1 MKFNKIAAI
10 MTLAL
15 GMTATGAYAAED
27 VATQGAG
34 QITFHGH
41 IIDAACS
48 IGADSE
54 SQTVE
59 LGQISARQLEGQG
72 VSSPKVFSID
82 LENCRM
88 NSTTVDDDGDDEE
101 SRGATVIT
109 APMVTVTFGGS
120 AALNSDGSADNE
132 KFGIMGTASGAGVV
146 ITDASS
152 AIIPVGGTSEA
163 RELIEGKNTLAFSAY
178 LQGLDDDLAIKAGEF
193 TSIAD
198 FTLSYE

>member
-1 MKFNKIAAI
+1 MKFNKIAVF

-15 GMTATGAYAAED
+15 GMTATGVYAAED
-27 VATQGAG
+27 VATEGAG
-34 QITFHGH
+34 KITFHGH

-59 LGQISARQLEGQG
+59 LGQISAKQLEDQG
-72 VSSPKVFSID
+72 VSSPKVFSIE

-88 NSTTVDDDGDDEE
+88 NSTTVPGQGENPPT
-101 SRGATVIT
+101 TVIT
-109 APMVTVTFGGS
+109 APMVKVTFGGS

-178 LQGLDDDLAIKAGEF
+178 LQGLDDNDAIKSGEF
-193 TSIAD
+193 TSITD

>member
-1 MKFNKIAAI
+1 MKFNKLAAI
-10 MTLAL
+10 MTLTL
-15 GMTATGAYAAED
+15 GMTATGVYAADD
-27 VATQGAG
+27 VATEGSG

-59 LGQISARQLEGQG
+59 LGQISAKQLEDQG

-88 NSTTVDDDGDDEE
+88 NTATEE
-101 SRGATVIT
+101 GKPPVIT
-109 APMVTVTFGGS
+109 APMVKVTFGGS
-120 AALNSDGSADNE
+120 PALNADGTADNN
-132 KFGIMGTASGAGVV
+132 KFGIMGTAAGAGVV

-152 AIIPVGGTSEA
+152 TIIPVGGTSEA

-178 LQGLDDDLAIKAGEF
+178 LQGLDDNDAIKSGEF
-193 TSIAD
+193 TSITD

>member
-1 MKFNKIAAI
+1 MKFNKLAAI
-10 MTLAL
+10 IALAL
-15 GMTATGAYAAED
+15 GMTATGVYAAED
-27 VATQGAG
+27 VATEGSG

-59 LGQISARQLEGQG
+59 LGQISAKQLEDQG

-88 NSTTVDDDGDDEE
+88 NTTTKPGGEGKPPV
-101 SRGATVIT
+101 TVT
-109 APMVTVTFGGS
+109 TPPMVKVTFGGS
-120 AALNSDGSADNE
+120 AALNADGTADNN
-132 KFGIMGTASGAGVV
+132 KFGIMGTAAGAGVV

-178 LQGLDDDLAIKAGEF
+178 LQGLDDNDAIKSGEF
-193 TSIAD
+193 TSITD

>member
-1 MKFNKIAAI
+1 MMNRNKISAAI
-10 MTLAL
+10 ALTL
-15 GMTATGAYAAED
+15 GMVVFGANAD
-27 VATQGAG
+27 VGEG
-34 QITFHGH
+34 SGKITFHGN
-41 IIDAACS
+41 ITDAACS
-48 IGADSE
+48 IGSDSE

-59 LGQISARQLEGQG
+59 LGQISARQLEDEG

-88 NSTTVDDDGDDEE
+88 TETTDANGDPV
-101 SRGATVIT
+101 TV

-120 AALNSDGSADNE
+120 PALQDDGTTDTD

-152 AIIPVGGTSEA
+152 AIIPVGGDSEA
-163 RELIEGKNTLAFSAY
+163 RELITGSNTLAFSAY
-178 LQGLDDDLAIKAGEF
+178 LQGLANSDVKSGEF

-198 FTLSYE
+198 FTLSYD

>member
-1 MKFNKIAAI
+1 MKFNKLAAI
-10 MTLAL
+10 MTLTL
-15 GMTATGAYAAED
+15 GMTATGVYAADD
-27 VATQGAG
+27 VATEGSG
-34 QITFHGH
+34 QVTFHGH

-59 LGQISARQLEGQG
+59 LGQISAKQLEDQG
-72 VSSPKVFSID
+72 VSSPKVFSIA

-88 NSTTVDDDGDDEE
+88 NTATEE
-101 SRGATVIT
+101 GKPSVIT
-109 APMVTVTFGGS
+109 APMVKVTFGGS
-120 AALNSDGSADNE
+120 PALNADNSVDNN

-163 RELIEGKNTLAFSAY
+163 RELIEGKNTLSFSAY
-178 LQGLDDDLAIKAGEF
+178 LQGLDDNDSIKPGEF

>member
-1 MKFNKIAAI
+1 MKFTKIAAI
-10 MTLAL
+10 ITLAM
-15 GMTATGAYAAED
+15 GMTATGVSAADD
-27 VATQGAG
+27 VANQGSG

-59 LGQISARQLEGQG
+59 LGQISARQLEDQG
-72 VSSPKVFSID
+72 VSRPQVFSID

-88 NSTTVDDDGDDEE
+88 NTTDSDDTEDG
-101 SRGATVIT
+101 SRLSVTT

-120 AALNSDGSADNE
+120 AALNADGSVDQN

-152 AIIPVGGTSEA
+152 AIIPVGGSSEA
-163 RELIEGKNTLAFSAY
+163 RELIEGNNTLAFSAY
-178 LQGLDDDLAIKAGEF
+178 LQGLDDNDSIKSGEF
-193 TSIAD
+193 TSITD

>member
-15 GMTATGAYAAED
+15 GMTATGVYAADD
-27 VATQGAG
+27 VATEGSG

-59 LGQISARQLEGQG
+59 LGQISAKQLEGQG
-72 VSSPKVFSID
+72 VSSPKVFSIE

-88 NSTTVDDDGDDEE
+88 NSTTEDDGQ
-101 SRGATVIT
+101 GGTTTVTT

-120 AALNSDGSADNE
+120 AALNADGTADTD
-132 KFGIMGTASGAGVV
+132 KFGIMGTAAGAGVV

-178 LQGLDDDLAIKAGEF
+178 LQGLNDDDAIKSGEF
-193 TSIAD
+193 TSITD

>member
-1 MKFNKIAAI
+1 MKIKKVAAI

-15 GMTATGAYAAED
+15 GMVATGVYAADD
-27 VATQGAG
+27 VANQGSG
-34 QITFHGH
+34 QLTFHGY
-41 IIDAACS
+41 IIDAPCS

-59 LGQISARQLEGQG
+59 LGQISARQLEDQG

-88 NSTTVDDDGDDEE
+88 NTTSDKEGNPV
-101 SRGATVIT
+101 TT
-109 APMVTVTFGGS
+109 APMVKVTFGGS
-120 AALNSDGSADNE
+120 AALNSDGTADNE
-132 KFGIMGTASGAGVV
+132 KFGIMGTAAGAGVV

-178 LQGLDDDLAIKAGEF
+178 LQGLDDNKSIKAGEF

-198 FTLSYE
+198 FMLAYE

>member
-15 GMTATGAYAAED
+15 GMTATGVYAAEN
-27 VATQGAG
+27 VATEGAG

-59 LGQISARQLEGQG
+59 LGQISAKQLEGQG

-88 NSTTVDDDGDDEE
+88 NSTTGVDEDGEPT
-101 SRGATVIT
+101 TVTT

-120 AALNSDGSADNE
+120 AALNADGTTDTD
-132 KFGIMGTASGAGVV
+132 KFGIMGTAAGAGVV

-178 LQGLDDDLAIKAGEF
+178 LQGLDNDDAIKSGEF
-193 TSIAD
+193 TSITD

>member
-15 GMTATGAYAAED
+15 GMTATGVYAADD
-27 VATQGAG
+27 VATEGAG

-59 LGQISARQLEGQG
+59 LGQISAKQLEGQG
-72 VSSPKVFSID
+72 VSSPKVFSIE

-88 NSTTVDDDGDDEE
+88 NTTTEE
-101 SRGATVIT
+101 GKEPVIT
-109 APMVTVTFGGS
+109 APMVKVTFGGS
-120 AALNSDGSADNE
+120 AALNADGTADNN
-132 KFGIMGTASGAGVV
+132 KFGIMGTAAGAGVV

-178 LQGLDDDLAIKAGEF
+178 LQGLDDNDAIKSGEF
-193 TSIAD
+193 TSITD

>member
-10 MTLAL
+10 MALAL
-15 GMTATGAYAAED
+15 GMAATGVNAADD
-27 VATQGAG
+27 VANQGAG

-48 IGADSE
+48 IGSDSE

-59 LGQISARQLEGQG
+59 LGQISARQLEDKG

-88 NSTTVDDDGDDEE
+88 NTTEEDGEKV
-101 SRGATVIT
+101 TT

-120 AALNSDGSADNE
+120 AALNADGSADND

-163 RELIEGKNTLAFSAY
+163 RELIEGNNTLAFSAY
-178 LQGLDDDLAIKAGEF
+178 LQGLDDNDAIKSGEF

-198 FTLSYE
+198 FTLAYQ